1 MNKVNILFASII
13 LTITSCTYTKGIAV
27 VNATERP
34 IEITITFSHSDISP
48 INFIVSSN
56 SDDVLMYDVDSR
68 SSNLLSMGLNEIRL
82 DNKDCTTHM
91 YRGEVEKKIKKNG
104 LWKLVVDDEI
114 LNCHH

>member
-48 INFIVSSN
+48 INFIVPGN
-56 SDDVLMYDVDSR
+56 ADDVLMYDVDSR
-68 SSNLLSMGLNEIRL
+68 SSNLLRMGLNEIRL
-82 DNKDCTTHM
+82 DNKSCTIHM
-91 YRGEVEKKIKKNG
+91 SRGEAEKKIKKNG
-104 LWKLVVDDEI
+104 LWKLVVGNEMMS
-114 LNCHH
+114 CHH